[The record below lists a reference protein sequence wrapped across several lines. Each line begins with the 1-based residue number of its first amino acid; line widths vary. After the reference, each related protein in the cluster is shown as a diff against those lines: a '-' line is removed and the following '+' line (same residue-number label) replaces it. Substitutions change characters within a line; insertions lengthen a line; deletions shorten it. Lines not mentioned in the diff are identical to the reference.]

1 MISIKQQ
8 IFSGIFYTA
17 IARYSGIIISLGIT
31 AILARLLSPNDFGI
45 VAVATVIINFFGIFA
60 NIGIPAAIIQNKELA
75 KNDLNAI
82 YMFTLWMGGILSLL
96 FFLSAWGIAKYYQD
110 NRLILIC
117 KLLSIN
123 LFFTAASIV
132 PNSMFYRDKDFKFIA
147 FRTFIVQ
154 IIVGVLSILAA
165 LKGMGLY
172 TLVIQPILSSLI
184 VWGISLRKYPQQLRL
199 TFGIKSVKKIWNYS
213 MYQFLFS
220 IISYFTRNLDKL
232 LIGKYMGLG
241 MLGYYEKSYRLMM
254 LPLQNITY
262 VVTPVMH
269 PILSDYQND
278 MEKLGHTHER
288 VMRILAF
295 IGFPLSLVL
304 LFCAREL
311 VLCVFG
317 TQWGPSIPIFQIL
330 SLTVGIQ
337 LLLSST
343 GSFYQAGNDTRG
355 LFISGAF
362 SAFTNVLS
370 VAIGIFYFHSLEATS
385 WCIFISFCI
394 NFMQCYWQLYR
405 FMLRRK
411 LVLCYRQ
418 LLSPLLLSTIIGL
431 TLYFVSALIKNYEL
445 ILSLSIKAGIS
456 LILWATYI
464 QLTKEY
470 DIFAKIKSILNKRR
484 K

>member
-199 TFGIKSVKKIWNYS
+199 TFGIKVSRRYGTILCTNFFSV
-213 MYQFLFS
+213 
-220 IISYFTRNLDKL
+220 
-232 LIGKYMGLG
+232 
-241 MLGYYEKSYRLMM
+241 
-254 LPLQNITY
+254 
-262 VVTPVMH
+262 
-269 PILSDYQND
+269 
-278 MEKLGHTHER
+278 
-288 VMRILAF
+288 
-295 IGFPLSLVL
+295 
-304 LFCAREL
+304 
-311 VLCVFG
+311 
-317 TQWGPSIPIFQIL
+317 
-330 SLTVGIQ
+330 
-337 LLLSST
+337 
-343 GSFYQAGNDTRG
+343 
-355 LFISGAF
+355 
-362 SAFTNVLS
+362 
-370 VAIGIFYFHSLEATS
+370 
-385 WCIFISFCI
+385 
-394 NFMQCYWQLYR
+394 
-405 FMLRRK
+405 
-411 LVLCYRQ
+411 
-418 LLSPLLLSTIIGL
+418 
-431 TLYFVSALIKNYEL
+431 
-445 ILSLSIKAGIS
+445 
-456 LILWATYI
+456 
-464 QLTKEY
+464 
-470 DIFAKIKSILNKRR
+470 
-484 K
+484 